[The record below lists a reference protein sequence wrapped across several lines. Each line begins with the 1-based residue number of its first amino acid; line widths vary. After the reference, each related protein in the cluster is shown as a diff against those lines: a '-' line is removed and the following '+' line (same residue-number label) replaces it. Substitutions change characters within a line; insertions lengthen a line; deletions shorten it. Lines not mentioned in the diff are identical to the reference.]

1 MVERMAEKR
10 LPKVLEEFR
19 QVFPEAYTKFY
30 IDDEGRGVI
39 KILTDNYIVGLEF
52 IETDGS
58 WSERK
63 RMWEYYVALVNKC
76 RLVLFV
82 PKEHAVQAR
91 LRMLEFNNNWMNY
104 YMVYSYDDGLR
115 TEKVTRVKI
124 DPNMPLRA
132 PANPL
137 GGYL

>member
-10 LPKVLEEFR
+10 LPKVLEEFHHI
-19 QVFPEAYTKFY
+19 FPEARTDFH

-39 KILTDNYIVGLEF
+39 KIITDNYLVGLEF
-52 IETDGS
+52 IETDES
-58 WSERK
+58 WSNRK

-91 LRMLEFNNNWMNY
+91 LRMLEFNNNWLNY
-104 YMVYSYDDGLR
+104 YLVFSYDDGLR
-115 TEKVTRVKI
+115 TEKVARVKI
-124 DPNMPLRA
+124 SPSTPTRS
-132 PANPL
+132 PADPL